1 MDFETCARVTRDPF
15 SHPIR
20 VVSPP
25 FTGRLMTGGEQN
37 IVQFKLL
44 ITHDLHDNYPPFFE
58 NPTCK
63 PPPVS
68 FEMARDRVTWPTE
81 MQNGR
86 WNASMEGVTLHD
98 VTGRTGQLSF
108 LFLSLST
115 SDNRSF
121 DLRVSRSLICINR
134 EIEKKLISWFSST
147 LMINVR
153 SNDSSDFQ
161 FWRLWT
167 FSWSWT
173 TNRLAHLHTDVKADS
188 HKRCFAAERTLE
200 KQSSPALCLSH
211 SNSAANPHHKQ
222 ETE

>member
-134 EIEKKLISWFSST
+134 EIEKKINQLIQLNFDDQRKIQWLVWFSVLTT
-147 LMINVR
+147 LDVFVELE
-153 SNDSSDFQ
+153 SVSS
-161 FWRLWT
+161 
-167 FSWSWT
+167 
-173 TNRLAHLHTDVKADS
+173 
-188 HKRCFAAERTLE
+188 FAYGRESR
-200 KQSSPALCLSH
+200 
-211 SNSAANPHHKQ
+211 
-222 ETE
+222 